1 MHRPRNVHKWLAW
14 VLLGLAALAH
24 PAHAHEVAAA
34 TQAPPVPLLWKV
46 SGPENAL
53 YLLGSFHLLRPD
65 DYPLSADV
73 DVAFADAEALL
84 LELSPAEL
92 SSPALAA
99 RMGAAALR
107 SDGSRLDDAL
117 PAATRTALRLWTETN
132 ADRLAPLGLSHQA
145 LQRFEPWFVALTV
158 SLVQMTAMGLD
169 PALGMDR
176 HMAARAATAGKPAV
190 GLESGAQQVELLAG
204 MDQGLQLQ
212 FLQDVLAGARKGPQA
227 IVDLHQA
234 WRDGDTGRL
243 WDEIG
248 AQMQRDLPAL
258 YQRINVARNEAWLPL
273 LVGRLETGGSDDTL
287 VVVGALH
294 LLGDDGLVEGLR
306 QRGYQVQRICS
317 ACEPGPQPR

>member
-1 MHRPRNVHKWLAW
+1 MLRPRKVHGWLAW
-14 VLLGLAALAH
+14 VLLGLAALGN
-24 PAHAHEVAAA
+24 PAQAQEAAA
-34 TQAPPVPLLWKV
+34 TRQAPPVPLLWKV

-73 DVAFADAEALL
+73 DAAFAEAEALL

-92 SSPALAA
+92 SSPTLAA

-132 ADRLAPLGLSHQA
+132 ADRLGPLGLSHQA
-145 LQRFEPWFVALTV
+145 LQRFEPWFAALTV
-158 SLVQMTAMGLD
+158 SLVQMTAIGLD

-176 HMAARAATAGKPAV
+176 HMGARAATARKPAG

-204 MDQGLQLQ
+204 MDQALQLQ
-212 FLQDVLAGARKGPQA
+212 FLQDALDGARKGPQA
-227 IVDLHQA
+227 ITDLHQA
-234 WRDGDTGRL
+234 WRDGDSGRL
-243 WDEIG
+243 WHEIG

-258 YQRINVARNEAWLPL
+258 YQRINVARNQAWLPS
-273 LVGRLETGGSDDTL
+273 LVERLESGGSDDTL

-306 QRGYQVQRICS
+306 RRGYQVQRICS
-317 ACEPGPQPR
+317 ACERGPPPR